1 MANTDP
7 VKSINLSPI
16 SYPMVNN
23 VQTVRNT
30 NVENYQIFS
39 TLRKTS
45 NDKISYTNSTNGS
58 CTQTGLVAYVTDIPG
73 AINLGDT
80 WSIGGEDYEV
90 KWIEPV
96 PVIDKTKGKYVSTG
110 VLDFEISTGVI
121 SGSTTGSVKAYN
133 FDISKNTFTG

>member
-1 MANTDP
+1 MATEPP
-7 VKSINLSPI
+7 VKSINLSPT
-16 SYPMVNN
+16 SYATLNAS
-23 VQTVRNT
+23 QTARNS
-30 NVENYQIFS
+30 NAGNYQVFS

-45 NDKISYTNSTNGS
+45 TGKISYTNTSNGA

-80 WSIGGEDYEV
+80 WIIGGQSYEV

-110 VLDFEISTGVI
+110 VLDFGI
-121 SGSTTGSVKAYN
+121 SGGATGSVKAYN
-133 FDISKNTFTG
+133 FDISINTFTG

>member
-1 MANTDP
+1 MATEPP
-7 VKSINLSPI
+7 VKSINLSPT
-16 SYPMVNN
+16 SYVTLNDS
-23 VQTVRNT
+23 QTARNSDAG
-30 NVENYQIFS
+30 NYQVFS

-45 NDKISYTNSTNGS
+45 NGKISYTNTNNGA

-80 WSIGGEDYEV
+80 WTVGGLDYEV

-110 VLDFEISTGVI
+110 VLDFGISNGI
-121 SGSTTGSVKAYN
+121 SGGATGSVKAYN
-133 FDISKNTFTG
+133 FDISINTFTG

>member
-1 MANTDP
+1 MADTDP

-16 SYPMVNN
+16 SYPMVND

-45 NDKISYTNSTNGS
+45 NGEISYTNSTNGS

-80 WSIGGEDYEV
+80 WTVGGVDYEV

-110 VLDFEISTGVI
+110 VLDFEISTGEI

-133 FDISKNTFTG
+133 FDISINTFTG